1 MADHRFASST
11 ARDSRTSQGSLM
23 NRLSLA
29 GLQAL
34 IQPSDSQDESFRKL
48 LVGGSQAK
56 YPMHCLSMK
65 DFLELEA
72 PVDHQTLMRQGK
84 LVVVDEDNKVP
95 VFFLSHQWVISTDT
109 TVLLMIFFC
118 NNFLRIICPGC

>member
-56 YPMHCLSMK
+56 YQMHCLPMK
-65 DFLELEA
+65 DFLELES

-95 VFFLSHQWVISTDT
+95 VFFLSHQWVISADT
-109 TVLLMIFFC
+109 TVFLMIFFC
-118 NNFLRIICPGC
+118 NNFLRIICP